1 MRLEHLLSREKKVC
15 TIGFYRRL
23 EPFNFVLYY
32 IDTVSLSIGKIGWL
46 ERTASLVAQV
56 VRALH

>member
-32 IDTVSLSIGKIGWL
+32 IDTVSLSIGKRLDGL
-46 ERTASLVAQV
+46 NVQLVS
-56 VRALH
+56 

>member
-23 EPFNFVLYY
+23 KPFNFILYY
-32 IDTVSLSIGKIGWL
+32 IDTVSLSIVRLDGL
-46 ERTASLVAQV
+46 NVQLVS
-56 VRALH
+56 